1 MADSARNAPENQH
14 QPPAVHAASV
24 QQALSVFGPTSR
36 QEPLEWTGE
45 SPLAPELARFYREVG
60 PEWIEIDTAGL
71 PFVFFPLERLWDE
84 QAGYRWNRGTGAQLV
99 DWNEE
104 WTVVAKQG
112 SDPFILDGLTGGIL
126 TAPGDDG
133 WEDRLSDPE
142 PTFESL
148 GEMVLALAATGTAWA
163 RWDEPFDERWSLRP
177 ETTDSVVGALESVL
191 GSHARAAAVA
201 RKFGYYAAV

>member
-1 MADSARNAPENQH
+1 MAGRGAA
-14 QPPAVHAASV
+14 HAA
-24 QQALSVFGPTSR
+24 ALLS
-36 QEPLEWTGE
+36 
-45 SPLAPELARFYREVG
+45 
-60 PEWIEIDTAGL
+60 
-71 PFVFFPLERLWDE
+71 
-84 QAGYRWNRGTGAQLV
+84 
-99 DWNEE
+99 
-104 WTVVAKQG
+104 VVAKQG

-177 ETTDSVVGALESVL
+177 ETTDSVVEALESVL

>member
-1 MADSARNAPENQH
+1 MAHSARNAPEH
-14 QPPAVHAASV
+14 QQTATPQTATR
-24 QQALSVFGPTSR
+24 QALSVFGPTSR

-45 SPLAPELARFYREVG
+45 APLAPELARFYREVG

-71 PFVFFPLERLWDE
+71 PFQFFALEQLWGE
-84 QAGYRWNRGTGAQLV
+84 QAGYRWNRRTGAQLA

-112 SDPFILDGLTGGIL
+112 SDPFILDGLTGRIL

-133 WEDRLSDPE
+133 WEDRLADPE

-148 GEMVLALAATGTAWA
+148 EEMALALAATGTAWA
-163 RWDEPFDERWSLRP
+163 RWDDPFDERWSLRR
-177 ETTDSVVGALESVL
+177 ETTDSVVEALESVL
-191 GSHARAAAVA
+191 GSHPRAAAVA